1 METAETKSCVLDQ
14 DTIKRKLRRMALQ
27 IAEENSNEESLVIA
41 GIHGNGEVVAKCLV
55 QELKEFSGLQ
65 LDVVSIQLNK
75 KNPKEV
81 YIQGTVNM
89 NDRVVIIVDDVAD
102 TGRTML
108 YALKPFLDTHPRKI
122 QTLVLVE
129 RSHKLFP
136 IQNDYV
142 GLSLTTTL
150 QEHIVV
156 ETEGGEIRGAWLY

>member
-27 IAEENSNEESLVIA
+27 VAEENSNEESLVIA
-41 GIHGNGEVVAKCLV
+41 GIHGNGEVVANCLV
-55 QELKEFSGLQ
+55 QELKEFSGLH
-65 LDVVSIQLNK
+65 LEVVSIQLNK

-81 YIQGTVNM
+81 SIQGGVDM
-89 NDRVVIIVDDVAD
+89 NERVVIIVDDVAD

-150 QEHIVV
+150 QEHIAV